1 MSLLRVASLVPD
13 TIMETGDDLSLAE
26 AIAEVVTH
34 CGENAREALKGDK
47 SAASQDR
54 DLVLEYTLGNKKV
67 TTAVPTELVNK
78 ITRSFTKLG
87 AEVLTNHEIV
97 LEEDD
102 VAGFLGRRTF
112 PIGETPDV
120 FNLQVR
126 LVEADVRVREI
137 WSTDLLP
144 GKEPFDLILAD
155 PPFGLKMHA
164 SKNVVSYLPVVQ

>member
-1 MSLLRVASLVPD
+1 M
-13 TIMETGDDLSLAE
+13 
-26 AIAEVVTH
+26 
-34 CGENAREALKGDK
+34 
-47 SAASQDR
+47 
-54 DLVLEYTLGNKKV
+54 
-67 TTAVPTELVNK
+67 VNK

-102 VAGFLGRRTF
+102 VAGFLGRRTC